1 MNNSVTTDCAGQHQ
15 RCHKEALCFK
25 KQNEIKNMAIL
36 PSKIPIF
43 KLKQTKIKGKIQLL
57 PDPPPLFL
65 GPSSLGFR
73 YKLKA
78 TTPSGV

>member
-57 PDPPPLFL
+57 PDPPPVSVAHPAWAFVI
-65 GPSSLGFR
+65 S
-73 YKLKA
+73 
-78 TTPSGV
+78 

>member
-1 MNNSVTTDCAGQHQ
+1 
-15 RCHKEALCFK
+15 
-25 KQNEIKNMAIL
+25 MAIL

>member
-57 PDPPPLFL
+57 PDPPPF
-65 GPSSLGFR
+65 SLALPAWAFVI
-73 YKLKA
+73 
-78 TTPSGV
+78 S